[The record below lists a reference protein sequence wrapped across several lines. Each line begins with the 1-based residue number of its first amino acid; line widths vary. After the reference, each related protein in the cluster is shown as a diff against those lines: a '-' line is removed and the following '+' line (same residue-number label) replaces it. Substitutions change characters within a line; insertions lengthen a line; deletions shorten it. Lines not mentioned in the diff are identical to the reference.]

1 MNNEL
6 FSRLKDLAQK
16 ENRTR
21 LAVLLGAAA
30 MLLILLS
37 EQVTPS
43 EKPAAGSDA
52 PADDIVYRQQ
62 LEQQLSDLIAQVE
75 GAGKTTVMITLESGE
90 ETIYAL

>member
-16 ENRTR
+16 ENRAR

-37 EQVTPS
+37 ELFTPCLLYTS
-43 EKPAAGSDA
+43 PSPRD
-52 PADDIVYRQQ
+52 
-62 LEQQLSDLIAQVE
+62 EQ
-75 GAGKTTVMITLESGE
+75 
-90 ETIYAL
+90 

>member
-30 MLLILLS
+30 FIVIRSRKHKS
-37 EQVTPS
+37 EQ
-43 EKPAAGSDA
+43 
-52 PADDIVYRQQ
+52 
-62 LEQQLSDLIAQVE
+62 
-75 GAGKTTVMITLESGE
+75 
-90 ETIYAL
+90 

>member
-30 MLLILLS
+30 H
-37 EQVTPS
+37 
-43 EKPAAGSDA
+43 PAG
-52 PADDIVYRQQ
+52 
-62 LEQQLSDLIAQVE
+62 
-75 GAGKTTVMITLESGE
+75 GAVHPFREDRRSKRRPGG
-90 ETIYAL
+90 